1 MKLRDMVN
9 AYIDCQRS
17 RGLSFCSDV
26 KVLRFYCR
34 TMGDVTVEEVRPES
48 VLAFIAGCGPVTA
61 RWVQNYRILGRL
73 YRYAI
78 GRGLASVSP
87 LPAQIPRLPPPLT
100 PYIYSVAELERLL
113 TATAVLPKQA
123 LTMRTLLLLLYGTGM
138 RIGEALSLTI
148 QDVDLLT
155 RVIIIRDTKFYK
167 TRMVPIGPRLTM
179 VLADYLGHRS
189 QLPLPAGD
197 SSVFLSTRTGH
208 RLTYAWINGQF
219 RRVRQAADIRREDG
233 ARYQPR
239 IHDIRHTAAVHRI
252 IAWYRAGDDVQR
264 LLPQLATYFGHV
276 GVASTQQ
283 YISITTELMHEASLR
298 FERYAQLE
306 IRHA

>member
-1 MKLRDMVN
+1 MKLADMVN
-9 AYIDCQRS
+9 AYINYERS
-17 RGLSFCSDV
+17 RGLRFRSDI
-26 KVLRFYCR
+26 KELRSYCR
-34 TMGDVTVEEVRPES
+34 AMGDVAVEEVRPES
-48 VLAFIAGCGPVTA
+48 VLAFIAGSGPVTA
-61 RWVQNYRILGRL
+61 RWVQKYRILGRL

-100 PYIYSVAELERLL
+100 PHIYTVGELERLL
-113 TATAVLPKQA
+113 MATYVLPMQA

-148 QDVDLLT
+148 QDVDLQTCVL
-155 RVIIIRDTKFYK
+155 VIRNSKFFK
-167 TRMVPIGPRLTM
+167 TRMVPIGPRLAT
-179 VLADYLGHRS
+179 VLADYLWYRRRR
-189 QLPLPAGD
+189 PLPAGD
-197 SSVFLSTRTGH
+197 SSAFFSTRTGH
-208 RLTYAWINGQF
+208 RLDYGWISKQF
-219 RRVRQAADIRREDG
+219 RRVRNAAGIRREDA

-264 LLPQLATYFGHV
+264 LLPQLATYLGHV
-276 GVASTQQ
+276 SISSTQQ
-283 YISITTELMHEASLR
+283 YISTTTELMHEASLR